1 VRGVIEDFLAWGR
14 LVVNATATR
23 LESEI
28 PGAARKAESHLKGY
42 EALYVHFRDAKMPQD
57 LAVWLFAAREG
68 TANNV
73 RGFRDA
79 IGVGIKHDADV
90 ELDQGAWSF
99 RPLSPFT
106 WKRHIDGRYEGYRWL
121 RNADALPPD
130 PDAAAAEVVEQVLRT
145 LRRAEAVAY

>member
-1 VRGVIEDFLAWGR
+1 VPIVSEDFLAWGR
-14 LVVNATATR
+14 LVVNATATA
-23 LESEI
+23 LEGEI

-42 EALYVHFRDAKMPQD
+42 EGLYVHFRDAKMPQD

-73 RGFRDA
+73 RGFKDA
-79 IGVGIKHDADV
+79 IGVGLKHDADQ

-106 WKRHIDGRYEGYRWL
+106 WKRQIDGRYEGYRWL

-130 PDAAAAEVVEQVLRT
+130 PEAAAEEVAGQVMRT
-145 LRRAEAVAY
+145 LRRAAAVA

>member
-1 VRGVIEDFLAWGR
+1 VTDDFLAWGR
-14 LVVNATATR
+14 LVVNATATA

-42 EALYVHFRDAKMPQD
+42 EALYVHFRDAKMPED
-57 LAVWLFAAREG
+57 LAIWLFAAREG
-68 TANNV
+68 TPNSV

-79 IGVGIKHDADV
+79 IGVGLKHDANV

-106 WKRHIDGRYEGYRWL
+106 WKRHLGARNEGFRWL
-121 RNADALPPD
+121 RNADALPTD
-130 PDAAAAEVVEQVLRT
+130 PDAAAAEVADQVLRT
-145 LRRAEAVAY
+145 LRRAEAVEY

>member
-1 VRGVIEDFLAWGR
+1 VTEDFLAWGR
-14 LVVNATATR
+14 SVVNATAAN
-23 LESEI
+23 LEAEI

-42 EALYVHFRDAKMPQD
+42 EAIYVHFRDAKMPQD
-57 LAVWLFAAREG
+57 LAVWLFAVREG

-79 IGVGIKHDADV
+79 IGVALKHDANT

-106 WKRHIDGRYEGYRWL
+106 WKRQIDGRYEGYRWL

-130 PDAAAAEVVEQVLRT
+130 PDLAAAEVAGQVLKT